1 MPAISVILATRDR
14 PASFAVALSSVLA
27 QSLENIEIVVVNDG
41 SEERHCQAYADL
53 LAEVGPRLGERL
65 QGHSLVPRPR
75 GHGASYARNFG
86 VAHAR
91 GEHVCFLDDDDCW
104 TDRGYLARVARVI
117 EAGGASAPV
126 ELVFANQAAYSR
138 AGRLPGPLWLG
149 DLARELE
156 AAGRARRR
164 PDGAFRVEVGDLMAT
179 RGFCHLNT
187 LTVRRALY
195 ETVGGMDEAIRWE
208 SDRDLYLRLIDRAAE
223 MRYLPDIVSR
233 HNVPDPEAATSVTTR
248 LSMIDR
254 RLQQVRV
261 LDKAALFAE
270 HAEIRRHGLRHK
282 GYALKS
288 IAEELAAAGRP
299 ALALR
304 YAREALG
311 LQPTVKWAGFTAL
324 LALRGIGQRL

>member
-1 MPAISVILATRDR
+1 MPAISVVLTTRDR

-27 QSLENIEIVVVNDG
+27 QSFEDIEIVVVNDG
-41 SEERHCQAYADL
+41 SEEQHHQAHADL
-53 LAEVGPRLGERL
+53 LDKFELRLGERL
-65 QGHSLVPRPR
+65 QSHSLIARR
-75 GHGASYARNFG
+75 QGHGVSYACNFG

-104 TDRGYLARVARVI
+104 TDPGYLARVARVVG
-117 EAGGASAPV
+117 ADDASAPV
-126 ELVFANQAAYSR
+126 ELVFANQAAYSGG
-138 AGRLPGPLWLG
+138 GRLPGPLWLE
-149 DLARELE
+149 DLARELD
-156 AAGRARRR
+156 AAGRARGS
-164 PDGAFRVEVGDLMAT
+164 DGAFRVEVRDLIAT
-179 RGFCHLNT
+179 QGFCHLNT

-233 HNVPDPEAATSVTTR
+233 HNVPDPEIATSVTTR
-248 LSMIDR
+248 LSTIDR
-254 RLQQVRV
+254 RLEQLRV
-261 LDKAALFAE
+261 LDKAALFAD

-282 GYALKS
+282 GYALKR
-288 IAEELAAAGRP
+288 IAEELAATGRP
-299 ALALR
+299 ALALG

-324 LALRGIGQRL
+324 LALRAIGQRL